1 MPRPKKSA
9 PNRSDNRYEVK
20 VTVGKDIHGK
30 LIRKSFYSSISKE
43 DAKKQA
49 EEWQIQQKAAALA
62 GINIPTN
69 GSTTFEEWA
78 NVWLRSKKDT
88 VKGNTYSESYE
99 RPTQKYLIPYFGKAA
114 LTLIL
119 PMHIEMFF
127 NEMAGR
133 FTQTTLNKFR
143 ICLNAIFETA
153 IDNDKCFKNPVKRI
167 KPVSKIE
174 SSEKQI
180 YTRQEKDQILKI
192 AEGYADGLILLLMLE
207 FGLRCSELCALQW
220 EDFDFTNKTLHIQ
233 RASVIVDGKVTV
245 DKPKSKTSNRI
256 LPMRTVTADYL
267 QAKSKSGYIFPSRS
281 GAPYTS
287 KTFSHVRYDP
297 LMQKIMRDHPEIKKL
312 NMHALRHTCGT
323 LLYDSTKDIYAVSKY
338 MGHSSV
344 KVTEKY
350 YMHEDADML
359 RSHLKLE

>member
-1 MPRPKKSA
+1 MPRPKKEV
-9 PNRSDNRYEVK
+9 PNRSDQRFEVK
-20 VTVGKDIHGK
+20 ITIGKDIHGK
-30 LIRKSFYSSISKE
+30 SIRKSFYSTISKA
-43 DAKKQA
+43 DAKRQA
-49 EEWQIQQKAAALA
+49 EDWKVNQKAASIA
-62 GINIPTN
+62 GINISN

-78 NVWLRSKKDT
+78 NIWLHSKKGT

-99 RPTQKYLIPYFGKAA
+99 KPTQKYLIPYFGKAT
-114 LTLIL
+114 LTNIL
-119 PMHIEMFF
+119 PMHIELFF
-127 NEMAGR
+127 NEMSAK

-167 KPVSKIE
+167 KPISTIKSE
-174 SSEKQI
+174 EKQI
-180 YTRQEKDQILKI
+180 YTREERDKI
-192 AEGYADGLILLLMLE
+192 IEISKEYDDGLILYLMLI

-220 EDFDFTNKTLHIQ
+220 EDFNFETKTLHIQ
-233 RASVIVDGKVTV
+233 RASVLVNGSPFVDS
-245 DKPKSKTSNRI
+245 PKSKTSNRI
-256 LPMRTVTADYL
+256 LPMSSDTTNYL
-267 QAKSKSGYIFPSRS
+267 KQMAECGYIFPSKK
-281 GAPYTS
+281 GIPYTS

-297 LMQKIMRDHPEIKKL
+297 LMERIIHDHPDIKKL

-350 YMHEDADML
+350 YMHEDTDML
-359 RSHLKLE
+359 RSHLKID

>member
-1 MPRPKKSA
+1 MPRPKKEV
-9 PNRSDNRYEVK
+9 PNRSDQRFEVK
-20 VTVGKDIHGK
+20 ITVGKDINGK
-30 LIRKSFYSSISKE
+30 AIRKSFYSTISKA

-49 EEWQIQQKAAALA
+49 DDWIINQKAASIA
-62 GINIPTN
+62 GINISN
-69 GSTTFEEWA
+69 GSVTFEEWA
-78 NVWLRSKKDT
+78 NVWLNSKKGT

-99 RPTQKYLIPYFGKAA
+99 KPTKKYLIPYFGKAT
-114 LTLIL
+114 LTTIL
-119 PMHIEMFF
+119 PMHIELFF
-127 NEMAGR
+127 NQMADK

-167 KPVSKIE
+167 KPTSNIKHE
-174 SSEKQI
+174 EKQI
-180 YTRQEKDQILKI
+180 YTRQEKNQLLKI
-192 AEGYADGLILLLMLE
+192 ANGYEDGLILYLMLI

-220 EDFDFTNKTLHIQ
+220 EDFDFENKTLHIQ

-245 DKPKSKTSNRI
+245 DIPKSKTSDRI
-256 LPMRTVTADYL
+256 LPMSTKTSEYL
-267 QAKSKSGYIFPSRS
+267 KSKASVGYIFPSKK
-281 GAPYTS
+281 GIPYTS
-287 KTFSHVRYDP
+287 KTLSHVRYDP
-297 LMQKIMRDHPEIKKL
+297 LMKKILQDYPNIKKL

-359 RSHLKLE
+359 RTHLKIE